1 MTAAPMSGR
10 ARLLAA
16 CARQPVDATPAW
28 FMRQAG
34 GSLPGYLALRERH
47 SVIEIARDPE
57 LCAEVSAGA
66 AEMLGTDGAV
76 LFADVMLVAEAMG
89 IRLELTPEGPVLERP
104 ITSLDDVDALREVDP
119 VTDLGFV
126 LEAIG
131 RIRTRL
137 GDRAAVIGLA
147 GGPYTMAAYLL
158 EGGPSKDRLRARTVM
173 HGDPELWAALLGR
186 LATATS
192 AYVTAQAVAG
202 ADVIQLFDSWAGDL
216 SMADYDRAVAPHAT
230 RILDAIEA
238 TGVPAVHFAARGA
251 SILPAL
257 ARAGGDVISVDETQS
272 LSAAWGQIPGRAVQG
287 NLDPA
292 RLLAGWP
299 ATAEGARAVLAE
311 AAGRP
316 GHVFN
321 LGHATPR
328 STPTERLR
336 DLVTLVHEESAGR
349 LAASTGEPRP

>member
-1 MTAAPMSGR
+1 MSGR
-10 ARLLAA
+10 ERLLAA
-16 CARQPVDATPAW
+16 CARRPVDATPAW

-47 SVIEIARDPE
+47 SVIEIARHPE
-57 LCAEVSAGA
+57 LCAEVTAGA
-66 AEMLGTDGAV
+66 ADALGTDGAV

-89 IRLELTPEGPVLERP
+89 IRLELTSEGPVLERP
-104 ITSLDDVDALREVDP
+104 VASLDDVAALRHVDAP
-119 VTDLGFV
+119 ADLGFV

-131 RIRTRL
+131 RVRAAL

-173 HGDPELWAALLGR
+173 HGDPTLWDALLER
-186 LATATS
+186 LTVATA
-192 AYVTAQAVAG
+192 AYVVAQAGAG

-216 SMADYDRAVAPHAT
+216 SRADYERSVAPYAT
-230 RILDAIEA
+230 RILDAVRA
-238 TGVPAVHFAARGA
+238 ADVPAIHFAARGA

-257 ARAGGDVISVDETQS
+257 AAAGGDVISIDETQS
-272 LSAAWGQIPGRAVQG
+272 LSEAWAQVPARAVQG

-292 RLLAGWP
+292 RLIAGWP
-299 ATAEGARAVLAE
+299 STAQGARAVLAE

-328 STPTERLR
+328 STPPERLR
-336 DLVTLVHEESAGR
+336 DLVALVHDESAAGVV
-349 LAASTGEPRP
+349 AQPGGSRP

>member
-1 MTAAPMSGR
+1 MTAPMSGR

-16 CARQPVDATPAW
+16 CARRPVDATPAW

-66 AEMLGTDGAV
+66 AETLGTDGAV

-89 IRLELTPEGPVLERP
+89 IRLELTSEGPVLERP
-104 ITSLDDVDALREVDP
+104 IASLDDVDALRDVDP
-119 VTDLGFV
+119 ATDLGFV
-126 LEAIG
+126 LEAIE
-131 RIRTRL
+131 RIRGRL

-158 EGGPSKDRLRARTVM
+158 EGGPSRDRLRARTVM
-173 HGDPELWAALLGR
+173 HGDPGLWSALLER
-186 LATATS
+186 LTTATS
-192 AYVTAQAVAG
+192 AYVAAQAAAG

-216 SMADYDRAVAPHAT
+216 SQSDYDRSVAPYAT

-238 TGVPAVHFAARGA
+238 TGVPAVHFAARGV

-257 ARAGGDVISVDETQS
+257 ARAGGDVISIDETQS
-272 LSAAWGQIPGRAVQG
+272 LSVAWGRIPGRAVQG

-292 RLLAGWP
+292 RLLAGWT

-311 AAGRP
+311 VAGRP

-328 STPTERLR
+328 STPPERLR
-336 DLVTLVHEESAGR
+336 DLVSLVHDESAER
-349 LAASTGEPRP
+349 LAARTGEPRP